1 MSQPLRKN
9 KTLGV
14 ALKILVALA
23 ALAWVF
29 KQINV
34 QEVVKVLS
42 GANLMLLALAFVL
55 FILSKVTSS
64 FRLNVFFRNH
74 EIHIPEKE
82 NLKLY
87 WLGMFYNIFL
97 PGGVSGDGYKIYL
110 LKKKLNRNL
119 KELFTAVLI
128 DRLSGVVALA
138 SFAGIL
144 LAFSLQQDPL
154 LRHSW
159 ILAFLVPAGFFL
171 FFRLFFKRYQTIFF
185 PVTLY
190 SFLVQGLQIVAV
202 FFILKSFGISE
213 DLTSYIFVFL
223 VSSIIAIIPIS
234 IGGAG
239 TRELAFFYGA
249 QYLSL
254 SPEIS
259 ISISLTFYLITLITS
274 LGGIIYSFRP
284 PQLNIPS

>member
-29 KQINV
+29 SQINV

-42 GANLMLLALAFVL
+42 GANFLLLAVAFVL

-74 EIHIPEKE
+74 DIHIPEKE

-128 DRLSGVVALA
+128 DRISGVVALA

-144 LAFSLQQDPL
+144 LSISLGTHNIL
-154 LRHSW
+154 TYSW
-159 ILAFLVPAGFFL
+159 ITVVLVPAGFYL
-171 FFRLFFKRYQTIFF
+171 FFKLFFKRYQTIYF

-202 FFILKSFGISE
+202 FFILKSFGILE
-213 DLTSYIFVFL
+213 DQTSYIFVFL
-223 VSSIIAIIPIS
+223 ISSIVAIIPIS

-239 TRELAFFYGA
+239 TRELAFYYGA

-259 ISISLTFYLITLITS
+259 IAISLTFYLITLITS
-274 LGGIIYSFRP
+274 LTGILYSFKLP
-284 PQLNIPS
+284 EIK

>member
-1 MSQPLRKN
+1 MFQRLKKN

-14 ALKILVALA
+14 ALKIIVALA
-23 ALAWVF
+23 ALIWVF
-29 KQINV
+29 TQINI
-34 QEVVKVLS
+34 QEVAGVLS
-42 GANLMLLALAFVL
+42 GANLLMLAVAFIL
-55 FILSKVTSS
+55 FVLSKVTSS
-64 FRLNVFFRNH
+64 FRLNVFFSNH
-74 EIHIPEKE
+74 DIYISQKE

-110 LKKKLNRNL
+110 LKKKLNRNI

-144 LAFSLQQDPL
+144 LSFSLNSDGILSYSWL
-154 LRHSW
+154 LV
-159 ILAFLVPAGFFL
+159 LVVPMGFWVFFKL
-171 FFRLFFKRYQTIFF
+171 FFSRYLPIF
-185 PVTLY
+185 PSVTAY
-190 SFLVQGLQIVAV
+190 SFLVQGFQIVAV
-202 FFILKSFGISE
+202 LFILKSFGIETEQS
-213 DLTSYIFVFL
+213 SYIFVFL
-223 VSSIIAIIPIS
+223 ISSIIAIIPVS

-239 TRELAFFYGA
+239 TRELAFYYGA

-259 ISISLTFYLITLITS
+259 IAISLTFYLITLVSS
-274 LGGIIYSFRP
+274 LIGIIFSFKQP
-284 PQLNIPS
+284 EIK

>member
-1 MSQPLRKN
+1 MSQLLKN

-14 ALKILVALA
+14 VLKIVVALA
-23 ALAWVF
+23 ALIWVF
-29 KQINV
+29 TRINFG
-34 QEVVKVLS
+34 EVVKVLS
-42 GANLMLLALAFVL
+42 GANYFLLTTA
-55 FILSKVTSS
+55 FILFVSSKVTSS

-74 EIHIPEKE
+74 QIYISEKE

-97 PGGVSGDGYKIYL
+97 PGGISGDGYKIYL
-110 LKKKLNRNL
+110 LKKKLQRNV
-119 KELFTAVLI
+119 KNLFTAVFI

-154 LRHSW
+154 LKHSW
-159 ILAFLVPAGFFL
+159 VLAFVVPAGFFV
-171 FFRLFFKRYQTIFF
+171 FFRLFFRRYQAIYL
-185 PVTLY
+185 PVTLF
-190 SFLVQGLQIVAV
+190 SFLVQGLQVAAV
-202 FFILKSFGISE
+202 FLILKSFGISE
-213 DLTSYIFVFL
+213 DQTSYIFVFL
-223 VSSIIAIIPIS
+223 ISSIVAIIPIS

-239 TRELAFFYGA
+239 TRELAFYYGA

-259 ISISLTFYLITLITS
+259 IAISLTFYLITLTTS
-274 LGGIIYSFRP
+274 LVGIIFGFNTP
-284 PQLNIPS
+284 EIDK

>member
-1 MSQPLRKN
+1 MSQLLKN

-14 ALKILVALA
+14 VLKIVVAFA
-23 ALAWVF
+23 ALIWVF
-29 KQINV
+29 TQINFSK
-34 QEVVKVLS
+34 VVKVLS
-42 GANLMLLALAFVL
+42 GADYLLLAIAFVL
-55 FILSKVTSS
+55 FVLSKVTSS

-74 EIHIPEKE
+74 HIYISEKE

-97 PGGVSGDGYKIYL
+97 PGGISGDGYKIYL
-110 LKKKLNRNL
+110 LKKKLQRNL
-119 KELFTAVLI
+119 KDLFTAVFI

-144 LAFSLQQDPL
+144 LTFSLKQDPL
-154 LRHSW
+154 LKYSW
-159 ILAFLVPAGFFL
+159 ISALLVPAGFFAFFKL
-171 FFRLFFKRYQTIFF
+171 FFRRYQTIYL

-190 SFLVQGLQIVAV
+190 SFLVQSLQVAAV

-213 DLTSYIFVFL
+213 DQTSYIFVFL
-223 VSSIIAIIPIS
+223 ISSIVAIIPIS

-239 TRELAFFYGA
+239 TRELAFYYGA

-259 ISISLTFYLITLITS
+259 IAISLTFYLITLITS
-274 LGGIIYSFRP
+274 LAGIIFSFKTP
-284 PQLNIPS
+284 DIESKVL